1 MFSGFN
7 MQPDIFSGCTKKQ
20 SLPVSPAPAQEQVSQ
35 PDQGKNVPETPGK
48 DTAAEIE
55 EAAIEQPKPVQQVT
69 ILQDLIQDIHFDFD
83 SSAIRSDAREI
94 LQANAALLM
103 KNKFSS
109 ITIEGH
115 CDERGT
121 SEYNLALG
129 QRRADE
135 TKRYLTNLGIKESLI
150 QTVSYGEERPLDP
163 AHNEEAWAKTDA
175 LILLCSRKPYRM

>member
-1 MFSGFN
+1 M
-7 MQPDIFSGCTKKQ
+7 
-20 SLPVSPAPAQEQVSQ
+20 LAEQ
-35 PDQGKNVPETPGK
+35 KAKE
-48 DTAAEIE
+48 ALA
-55 EAAIEQPKPVQQVT
+55 AAIAE
-69 ILQDLIQDIHFDFD
+69 IQDIHFDFD

-150 QTVSYGEERPLDP
+150 QTVSYGEEHPLDP
-163 AHNEEAWAKTDA
+163 AHNEEAWAKNRRA
-175 LILLCSRKPYRM
+175 HFVVQP